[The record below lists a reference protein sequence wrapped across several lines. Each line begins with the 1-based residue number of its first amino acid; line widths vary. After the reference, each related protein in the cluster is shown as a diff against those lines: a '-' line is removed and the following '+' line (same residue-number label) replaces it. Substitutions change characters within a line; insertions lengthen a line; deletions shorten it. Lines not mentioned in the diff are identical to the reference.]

1 MTSCWPWTFLDIS
14 LTTIGNWSYKLSP
27 GLFFSSIIWKCKGF
41 FWVPTNNVFFFL
53 GDGVFVFSLIMSKK
67 PPIGDLK
74 KRLKIIIPHVFS
86 PNDYLKNG
94 CQKKNTICWSWW
106 VVKHHLSTCFFFK
119 GREKTCVVILIY
131 EYRLYRELLEQLT
144 PDLSGT
150 FDKWMKNYLRRWD
163 LIQVSPDKSP
173 AGTAGGSSPRKGR
186 KSLRFDLGT

>member
-1 MTSCWPWTFLDIS
+1 
-14 LTTIGNWSYKLSP
+14 
-27 GLFFSSIIWKCKGF
+27 
-41 FWVPTNNVFFFL
+41 
-53 GDGVFVFSLIMSKK
+53 MSKK

-74 KRLKIIIPHVFS
+74 KSLKIILPHVFS

-94 CQKKNTICWSWW
+94 CQKNHNLLKLMGGETPPFH
-106 VVKHHLSTCFFFK
+106 VFFFL
-119 GREKTCVVILIY
+119 GGGKTCVVLPIIY

>member
-1 MTSCWPWTFLDIS
+1 M
-14 LTTIGNWSYKLSP
+14 KLMGGETP
-27 GLFFSSIIWKCKGF
+27 PFHA
-41 FWVPTNNVFFFL
+41 FFFFRR
-53 GDGVFVFSLIMSKK
+53 G
-67 PPIGDLK
+67 
-74 KRLKIIIPHVFS
+74 H
-86 PNDYLKNG
+86 N
-94 CQKKNTICWSWW
+94 
-106 VVKHHLSTCFFFK
+106 
-119 GREKTCVVILIY
+119 TCVVIPKIY